1 MSVGHVRL
9 RDAQASLG
17 TPPPV
22 GPLESAPPHRRSI
35 AGTPQGSWRN
45 PDPRRG
51 HHRLRPGSEFHPL
64 RSCRRP
70 SCGRAPTVAD
80 RHATTRSGHKEPRRA
95 DPAETRRAWA
105 VLRPNSLDHWLTE
118 SDEPAKYTTL
128 AEVVQYADN
137 RATADGD
144 HARRNAYAAG
154 ASTRRDRHGQFRGP
168 TPGVCLR
175 RGSVARRLARIERR
189 RHCQCNA
196 MITCKTDTA
205 ASHIAGLD
213 VPYRVIRQ
221 AGSPQAT
228 NQIPSA
234 REDLGQGRCH
244 PGRSD
249 GEDGV
254 EWRVVMPLGGEANA
268 PM

>member
-22 GPLESAPPHRRSI
+22 GPVESAPPHRRSI
-35 AGTPQGSWRN
+35 AGTPKAPGGTRTLAAGTIDSGQEANSTRSG
-45 PDPRRG
+45 PAGDRRAG
-51 HHRLRPGSEFHPL
+51 
-64 RSCRRP
+64 
-70 SCGRAPTVAD
+70 APTVAD

-254 EWRVVMPLGGEANA
+254 EWRVVMPLGGEASA
-268 PM
+268 LT